1 MNSIQKLLAGTWLLC
16 GCACAMAQSLS
27 SPTPIPMNQNG
38 PNPMPSSGDVL
49 LTNGPTSFTGTILR
63 KQLTW
68 SSNIP
73 LNKTWEQLTPEQK
86 AELTSLYE
94 SMGPGDEPPFP
105 LQGIR
110 PVFNSI
116 VKGQRIVRA
125 RGQLNMVVNVS
136 PEGKAVEV
144 IDKGGVGGVNAREM
158 TQFAQSVLLMTKF
171 KPAICSGKPC
181 KSQFPFQLDLR
192 LD

>member
-1 MNSIQKLLAGTWLLC
+1 MNSFQKLLAGALLLC
-16 GCACAMAQSLS
+16 GCAGAMAQGLS
-27 SPTPIPMNQNG
+27 SPTPIPMNPNG

-49 LTNGPTSFTGTILR
+49 LTNAPTSFTGTILR

-68 SSNIP
+68 NSNIP
-73 LNKTWEQLTPEQK
+73 LNKTWEQMTPEQK
-86 AELTSLYE
+86 AEIAALYE
-94 SMGPGDEPPFP
+94 SMPPGDEPPFP
-105 LQGIR
+105 VQGMK

-125 RGQLNMVVNVS
+125 RGRLNMVVNVS
-136 PEGKAVEV
+136 PEGKATEV
-144 IDKGGVGGVNAREM
+144 VDHGGVGGPNAREM

-171 KPAICSGKPC
+171 KPAICAGKPC
-181 KSQFPFQLDLR
+181 KSEFPFQLDLR